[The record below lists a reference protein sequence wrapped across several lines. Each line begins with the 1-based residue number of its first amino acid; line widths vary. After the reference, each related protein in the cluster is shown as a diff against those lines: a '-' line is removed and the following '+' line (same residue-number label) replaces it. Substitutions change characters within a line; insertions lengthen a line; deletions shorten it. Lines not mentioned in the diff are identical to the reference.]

1 MVASFAVW
9 NLGWMI
15 GLLVLAFAA
24 WRAGLVSLWVPL
36 VLTGGQVLDFVS
48 SAVAPKL
55 VVSALMTAGL
65 IGLALGIRPR
75 RVASAAATVA
85 K

>member
-1 MVASFAVW
+1 M
-9 NLGWMI
+9 
-15 GLLVLAFAA
+15 
-24 WRAGLVSLWVPL
+24 SLWVPL
-36 VLTGGQVLDFVS
+36 VLNGGQVLDFVS